1 MNLPAEVRTLFY
13 DAYFTSVHLHL
24 FSTRGGAA
32 KAVGTPLQCR
42 SNVRGGNTLA
52 LLAVSKTVREETL
65 SSLGNMDIEISV
77 MVSSWRQFNRKDVV
91 GIHPIHAMQI
101 HTIRLAFL
109 DSNYSLL
116 QGLPSLKQV
125 LIAPS
130 GEFTCR
136 RPSTGDGSRLWRESE
151 IGGSLAIETMQA
163 QLFDDIQLMQGLLE
177 TSHNN
182 MAFDIS
188 YDVGFK
194 FQIEDITWSHGRPNP
209 RRNNFESVVSGRR
222 ILICAS
228 ADSPSGARLASDL
241 QAAFQW
247 LARK

>member
-1 MNLPAEVRTLFY
+1 MSLPVEVRTLFY
-13 DAYFTSVHLHL
+13 DAYFMSVHLHL
-24 FSTRGGAA
+24 FSTRGRAA
-32 KAVGTPLQCR
+32 KAFGTPLQCR

-52 LLAVSKTVREETL
+52 LLAVSKTVREEAL

-77 MVSSWRQFNRKDVV
+77 MVSNWRQFNRKDVV
-91 GIHPIHAMQI
+91 GIHPIHAIQI

-136 RPSTGDGSRLWRESE
+136 RPSTGDGSRLWKESE
-151 IGGSLAIETMQA
+151 IGGSFALEAMQA

-177 TSHNN
+177 TSPND
-182 MAFDIS
+182 MALDIS

-209 RRNNFESVVSGRR
+209 KRNNFESVVSRMVSFHP
-222 ILICAS
+222 S
-228 ADSPSGARLASDL
+228 ANKLSGAKLLSDI
-241 QAAFQW
+241 QAIFQ
-247 LARK
+247 